1 MVMDRNLYNVEIGK
15 EYIVT
20 ETPDIK
26 LLNSIG
32 IFEGAR
38 IKKENMYRF
47 GGPVSVSISS
57 RIIAIGNNFA
67 ERIHVKEA
75 P

>member
-1 MVMDRNLYNVEIGK
+1 MKDNLYDAEVGK

-32 IFEGAR
+32 IFKGAK
-38 IKKENMYRF
+38 IKKESKYRF
-47 GGPVSVSISS
+47 GGPVSVSLST
-57 RIIAIGNNFA
+57 RKIAIGKNIA
-67 ERIHVKEA
+67 EKIIVKEA
-75 P
+75 L

>member
-32 IFEGAR
+32 ILKAPELKRKTCTGSAG
-38 IKKENMYRF
+38 RF
-47 GGPVSVSISS
+47 QCQYPL
-57 RIIAIGNNFA
+57 A
-67 ERIHVKEA
+67 K
-75 P
+75 